1 MKENLALLSTEQNNP
16 NSKDID
22 LKTTKEMLEIF
33 YQEDRSVPDA
43 IRLVHDH
50 IEAAIDGIVGRLQS
64 GGRLIYIGA
73 GTSGRLG
80 ILDASECVPTFGTEP
95 GMVLGLIAGG
105 NKALRES
112 IEGAEDDAQAGADCI
127 ALHEVCAKDAV
138 VGIAAS
144 GRTPYVVGA
153 LREAKQRGAFTAC
166 ISNTANSVIGSIS
179 DAAIEVVTGPEVI
192 MGSTRLKAGTAQKL
206 VLNMISTI
214 SMIRLGKVYQNY
226 MVDLIAS
233 NEKLEQRAV
242 TIVAKAAE
250 TGEEEA
256 KIALTETGGDVKAA
270 IIRIKTGL
278 TPEKARQI
286 LRENNGVL
294 RKALEKADVC

>member
-1 MKENLALLSTEQNNP
+1 
-16 NSKDID
+16 
-22 LKTTKEMLEIF
+22 
-33 YQEDRSVPDA
+33 
-43 IRLVHDH
+43 
-50 IEAAIDGIVGRLQS
+50 
-64 GGRLIYIGA
+64 
-73 GTSGRLG
+73 
-80 ILDASECVPTFGTEP
+80 
-95 GMVLGLIAGG
+95 
-105 NKALRES
+105 
-112 IEGAEDDAQAGADCI
+112 
-127 ALHEVCAKDAV
+127 
-138 VGIAAS
+138 
-144 GRTPYVVGA
+144 
-153 LREAKQRGAFTAC
+153 
-166 ISNTANSVIGSIS
+166 
-179 DAAIEVVTGPEVI
+179 
-192 MGSTRLKAGTAQKL
+192 
-206 VLNMISTI
+206 MISTI

-256 KIALTETGGDVKAA
+256 KKALTETGGDVKAA